1 MKKSL
6 LAIVLACLFLVS
18 AVGCSNS
25 NSTED
30 KTANKE
36 ATRTVT
42 DIKGEVTIPAE
53 PKRIVDLSGCSDTLA
68 LLGYQVVGTCNS
80 DAYDYTKLPSY
91 LEDTLKDAKILGYSM
106 SNTVNLEAVIA
117 LEPDMIIISN
127 VQESSYDQLSEIAS
141 TVMLQFSDMDWKAD
155 FMQVAKLMNREDVAK
170 QWLADYEA
178 KALAI
183 GDEVKV
189 LIGEDATCLVIL
201 VSQENVFLFEGAG
214 LGSFAYQDLGLARP
228 ENLPNQENV
237 TLPVTNYEGLSKINA
252 DYLVVLG
259 GPSDFERLESSAI
272 WPKIPA
278 VEKKQYLEI
287 PQSPYFNQGY
297 SPVGRLAL
305 LDEIRTALDSVT
317 K

>member
-141 TVMLQFSDMDWKAD
+141 TVMLQFSDMDWK
-155 FMQVAKLMNREDVAK
+155 
-170 QWLADYEA
+170 
-178 KALAI
+178 
-183 GDEVKV
+183 
-189 LIGEDATCLVIL
+189 
-201 VSQENVFLFEGAG
+201 
-214 LGSFAYQDLGLARP
+214 
-228 ENLPNQENV
+228 
-237 TLPVTNYEGLSKINA
+237 
-252 DYLVVLG
+252 
-259 GPSDFERLESSAI
+259 
-272 WPKIPA
+272 
-278 VEKKQYLEI
+278 
-287 PQSPYFNQGY
+287 
-297 SPVGRLAL
+297 
-305 LDEIRTALDSVT
+305 
-317 K
+317 